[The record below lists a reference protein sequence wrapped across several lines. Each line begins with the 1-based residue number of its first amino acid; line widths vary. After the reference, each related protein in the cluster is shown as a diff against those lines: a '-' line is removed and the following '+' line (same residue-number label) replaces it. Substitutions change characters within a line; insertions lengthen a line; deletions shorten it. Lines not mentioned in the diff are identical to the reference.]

1 MPAWLSKRLEISLI
15 PPAVFNEGWFC
26 TLTSVEINA
35 PCSLSRFPAWPGAEW
50 KWPFVWPEGDVIQD
64 LKRVLHQA
72 PAELLELG
80 IQAPGGYF
88 ENKLDHHQQPDYSDQ
103 EVKKDSEDQ
112 DEQTT

>member
-1 MPAWLSKRLEISLI
+1 
-15 PPAVFNEGWFC
+15 
-26 TLTSVEINA
+26 
-35 PCSLSRFPAWPGAEW
+35 
-50 KWPFVWPEGDVIQD
+50 

-72 PAELLELG
+72 SAELLELG